1 MRNTYNRK
9 YYHKYRKRFWNVV
22 QFLAKFINRRNYV
35 LAFEISREYLYI
47 EVMYSDFIR
56 DFICVQGTHVVD
68 TQGADPSQRG
78 AAQRGLVPRFQPDKF
93 SFLGGALGRARLARQ
108 RTVKDDFFEPFRCF
122 KSLLS
127 SSGEGRVGERPGR
140 VLPNPRRN
148 SSNLI
153 CYYSV
158 CNFNRSGL
166 FGYLCS
172 SSRLKRLDKY
182 WKKI

>member
-1 MRNTYNRK
+1 MRNTYNCK
-9 YYHKYRKRFWNVV
+9 YYHKYRKR
-22 QFLAKFINRRNYV
+22 LKRRS
-35 LAFEISREYLYI
+35 ISREIYKSPQLRIGIWNI
-47 EVMYSDFIR
+47 EGVSVYRSDFIR

-127 SSGEGRVGERPGR
+127 SSGEGRGGERPGR

-148 SSNLI
+148 SSNLV

-172 SSRLKRLDKY
+172 SNYLKRLDKY